1 MGRPE
6 AQRLNRT
13 KPPHTHFS
21 LKNTLCW
28 PLALLLNT
36 HFRSSRNRSPVC
48 YVLKKVVGISFAL
61 PKMGSV
67 LGAFFGAFGVEV
79 LEKLE
84 DDDFADFEVQGLSGE
99 VDFVARNEG
108 QQALPIG
115 RKLVRNGDPVHGVR
129 IRNPKDTFP
138 AFRW

>member
-6 AQRLNRT
+6 AQRSNSTNAPIPL
-13 KPPHTHFS
+13 FL

-48 YVLKKVVGISFAL
+48 YVFKKVVGISFAL
-61 PKMGSV
+61 PKVGAV

-79 LEKLE
+79 LEELE
-84 DDDFADFEVQGLSGE
+84 DDDFADFEV
-99 VDFVARNEG
+99 
-108 QQALPIG
+108 
-115 RKLVRNGDPVHGVR
+115 
-129 IRNPKDTFP
+129 
-138 AFRW
+138 